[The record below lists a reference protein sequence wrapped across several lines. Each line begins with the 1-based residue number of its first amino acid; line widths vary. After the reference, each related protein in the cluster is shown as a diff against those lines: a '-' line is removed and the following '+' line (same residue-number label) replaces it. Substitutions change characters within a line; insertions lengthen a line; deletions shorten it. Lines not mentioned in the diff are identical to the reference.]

1 MSEAADTLHSTLRPH
16 CARVLEFRKDLPV
29 LDFTDPLDPL
39 NPLHSLF
46 WAAWSCPHCAED
58 GDEDA
63 LIDEACPHCGSP
75 VDRHRR
81 TSL

>member
-1 MSEAADTLHSTLRPH
+1 MSEVADTLRPPLDAAASLRV
-16 CARVLEFRKDLPV
+16 CLGLRKGLPV

-75 VDRHRR
+75 VDRH
-81 TSL
+81 